1 MRWCGVVNIKRGYG
15 GVRVPDKKEFSSGAE
30 IEAAGTPKELCLFL
44 SQHTGAPANA
54 VVKAGDLVK
63 KGQMIAEA
71 KGAVSASIHAPT
83 SGKVKA
89 VEPKYQPVLGRLV
102 DAIVIEPDGKDE
114 VHEGVVPRAS
124 SVDDIS
130 KEDLIKLAREAGLV
144 GLGGAAF
151 PVAVKL
157 TPPSDKKID
166 TYLLNGIECE
176 PYLTADERLMAEEP
190 NEVVFGF
197 RALMKGAGVG
207 RGIVCIEDNKPE
219 AISAMREAIRPFSEL
234 TLAVVPA
241 MYPRGGEKQLIQVV
255 LGREVP
261 PPPGLPLDVGV
272 IVSNVGTARAL
283 ASAVLTGMPLI
294 ERIVTVTGEG
304 IQKPSN
310 FRALIGTPVS
320 DLVERAGGFKGTA
333 GKVIMGG
340 PMMGTSLKDLDSWI
354 IKGTSGI
361 VVLSTDQVQDEPVQP
376 CLRCGKCVEV
386 CPMNLMPVWMAVSA
400 EHGYLD
406 DAEKYRVMD
415 CCECGACTYECP
427 SKRPLVQNIKLAKAR
442 IAARRRA
449 QASRQ

>member
-1 MRWCGVVNIKRGYG
+1 MVNLKRGYG

-30 IEAAGTPKELCLFL
+30 IVAAGTPKEICLFL

-54 VVKAGDLVK
+54 VVKAGNLVK
-63 KGQMIAEA
+63 KGQIVAEA
-71 KGAVSASIHAPT
+71 KGVVSASVHAPT

-89 VEPKYQPVLGRLV
+89 LEPKYQPIQGRLV
-102 DAIVIEPDGKDE
+102 DAIVIEPDGKEE
-114 VHEGVVPRAS
+114 VHESVVPRGS

-130 KEDLIKLAREAGLV
+130 KEDIVNLAREAGLV

-151 PVAVKL
+151 PAAVKL
-157 TPPSDKKID
+157 TPPPEKKID

-176 PYLTADERLMAEEP
+176 PYLTADERLMVEEAH
-190 NEVVFGF
+190 EVVFGF
-197 RALMKGAGVG
+197 RALMKGAGVN

-219 AISAMREAIRPFSEL
+219 AIAVVREAIRPFGEL
-234 TLAVVPA
+234 ELAVVPA

-272 IVSNVGTARAL
+272 IVSNVGTARAM
-283 ASAVLTGMPLI
+283 ASTILTGMPLV
-294 ERIVTVTGEG
+294 ERVVTVTGEG
-304 IQKPSN
+304 VKTPSN
-310 FRALIGTPVS
+310 FRALIGTPIS
-320 DLVERAGGFKGTA
+320 YLVERAGGFGGA
-333 GKVIMGG
+333 PGKVIMGG
-340 PMMGTSLKDLDSWI
+340 PMMGTSLRDLDSWT

-361 VVLSTDQVQDEPVQP
+361 VVLTRDQVKDEPVQP

-386 CPMNLMPVWMAVSA
+386 CPMNLMPVWMALSA

-406 DAEKYRVMD
+406 EAEKYRVMD